1 MVLHL
6 DRTGGKS
13 VYRQIVQHFHSLIFS
28 GELPPGSLLPPERQ
42 LARELGV
49 NRSTVSMA
57 YDELRSMGLVRSV
70 QGSGTRVSEDA
81 WGLTSP
87 MPDWYA
93 YTSQGVFQPTL
104 PLVRRIWEANRQPR
118 NINFARGEMS
128 PELWPTSSLQE
139 LFSGITG
146 HIPLGYGDP
155 RGEYSLRSAVSTHLN
170 HHYGLRVSEDQILIT
185 AGAQQGLLLVTQSL
199 LRPGDAVALE
209 KPSYAYSLPLFTSV
223 GLRMFPIPLDDQ
235 GLLPDEVAAL
245 YRRHKIRMV
254 FISPTYQNP
263 TGTTLPLERR
273 RRLIEICSELRI
285 PIVEDDA
292 HGALTLD
299 GSPCPPRPLASMDG
313 AEQQVIYLGTLSKT
327 FAPGLRVGWMTGP
340 KSVIDRIAGV
350 KEQMD
355 LGVSGITQAIAE
367 QVITTGIWEQN
378 LQRLRSALTIR
389 RNTMIDALHG
399 YFGKEI
405 AFSIPQGS
413 YHIWG
418 RLKRSVS
425 DKDLVE
431 AAILHGVVVVP
442 GTVYGAE
449 PGHVR
454 LTYAS
459 SSESEIEEGVRRLH
473 SVFTES

>member
-1 MVLHL
+1 MVLRL
-6 DRTGGKS
+6 DRADGQS
-13 VYRQIVQHFHSLIFS
+13 LYRQIVKHFESLICS
-28 GELPPGSLLPPERQ
+28 GELPPGSPLPTERQ
-42 LARELGV
+42 LARDLGV

-57 YDELRSMGLVRSV
+57 YDELRSRGLIRSV

-87 MPDWYA
+87 MPDWYS

-118 NINFARGEMS
+118 NINFARGELAQ
-128 PELWPTSSLQE
+128 ELWPTSCLRE
-139 LFSGITG
+139 LILRVVESM
-146 HIPLGYGDP
+146 PLGYGDP
-155 RGEYSLRSAVSTHLN
+155 RGEYSLRSAVSIHLN
-170 HHYGLRVSEDQILIT
+170 HHYGIRVPAERILIT

-209 KPSYAYSLPLFTSV
+209 KPSYAYSLPLFGSV
-223 GLRMFPIPLDDQ
+223 GLRMFPSPLDDQ
-235 GLLPDEVAAL
+235 GLLPDGVATL
-245 YRRHKIRMV
+245 HRRHRIRMV

-263 TGTTLPLERR
+263 TGTTLSLERR
-273 RRLIEICSELRI
+273 RRLIDICSELRI

-292 HGALTLD
+292 HGALTLA
-299 GSPCPPRPLASMDG
+299 GSPEPPRPLASMDG

-327 FAPGLRVGWMTGP
+327 FAPGLRVGWLTGP
-340 KSVIDRIAGV
+340 SSVIDRIAGV

-355 LGVSGITQAIAE
+355 FGVSGITQAIAE
-367 QVITTGIWEQN
+367 KVMTTGIWEQN
-378 LQRLRSALTIR
+378 LQRLRSALTVR
-389 RNTMIDALHG
+389 RNNMIDTLHE

-418 RLKRSVS
+418 KLKRTVS
-425 DKDLVE
+425 DQDLVE
-431 AAILHGVVVVP
+431 AAIRHGVIVVP

-449 PGHVR
+449 PGYVR

-459 SSESEIEEGVRRLH
+459 SQESQIREGIRRLR
-473 SVFTES
+473 TAL